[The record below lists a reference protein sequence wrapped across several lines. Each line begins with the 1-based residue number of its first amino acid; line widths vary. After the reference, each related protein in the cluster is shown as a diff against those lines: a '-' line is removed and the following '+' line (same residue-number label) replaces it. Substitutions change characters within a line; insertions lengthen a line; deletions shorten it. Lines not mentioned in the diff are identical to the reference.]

1 MNYKKIL
8 LTTMIVSLV
17 ISALVGIYLFL
28 VGDWGDTE
36 VKIFATTQAVAFASL
51 LGFCSSLHQNREKLK
66 WLSFLGI
73 AISFLAFLLVTYTI
87 WGSSEDGQRV
97 WQLTSIACIIA
108 FCLAHI
114 SLILLV
120 KIKSNATKYALIAT
134 IIFIIIVAAM
144 LINAVICDFNLGDL
158 CLRLLGVFVI
168 LDVLGTIT
176 TPLLNKLTEK
186 KS

>member
-1 MNYKKIL
+1 MNYKRIL
-8 LTTMIVSLV
+8 LITMIVSLV

-28 VGDWGDTE
+28 VGDWGETE
-36 VKIFATTQAVAFASL
+36 VKIFGTTLAVAFASL

-73 AISFLAFLLVTYTI
+73 AVSFMAFLLVTFTI
-87 WGSSEDGQRV
+87 WGEDEVGRRL
-97 WQLTSIACIIA
+97 WEATSIACIVA

-114 SLILLV
+114 SLMLLV
-120 KIKSNATKYALIAT
+120 KIKSKATKYALIAT
-134 IIFIIIVAAM
+134 IVFITIVAAM
-144 LINAVICDFNLGDL
+144 LINAVICDFDLGDL
-158 CLRLLGVFVI
+158 CLRLLGVFAI

-176 TPLLNKLTEK
+176 TPMLNKLTEK